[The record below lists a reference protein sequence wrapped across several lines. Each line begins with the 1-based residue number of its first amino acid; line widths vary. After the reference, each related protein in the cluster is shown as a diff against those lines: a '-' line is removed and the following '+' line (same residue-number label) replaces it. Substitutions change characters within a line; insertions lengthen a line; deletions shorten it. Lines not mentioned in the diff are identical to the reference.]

1 MSNFDKLR
9 ELVFEQD
16 NTHCF
21 IERERIL
28 KKIES
33 EKPDVEAPD
42 VFAKGLS
49 RLLSEV
55 SVPVYE
61 CDYFAGRIVEAAP
74 DEGFVEESHFLIS
87 HGHLSP
93 DYRLILAEGFGGMLK
108 KIKAKAAEKGDADSI
123 SFAENAETVIMA
135 VKAYCERYA
144 AEARKMGKT
153 EMANALMKVPFE
165 PAYDFYSALQAIWI
179 IHMIAGGYV
188 GARDFAFG
196 RFDQYML
203 PYYEKSLA
211 NGESEEHLTEL
222 LAGFMIKCNEICGRT
237 THNYKCKP
245 ILSQASK
252 QYVCIGGETPNAVS
266 RAVLKAAQI
275 YNMAQPQI
283 TVLLAPEADEA
294 FTNDVFGALSTLVDK
309 IHVYN
314 YHQTKNYL
322 IKKGISEDIAKD
334 YTYSACCTF
343 DLHYHTDRQEYYTPV
358 PQIFVKTLHK
368 KDYTSLEELCTEF
381 KNGIRDDMQSMAN
394 KKMEGTHGRILRRFY
409 VFDGLLL
416 SDSALDCH
424 YHNDGTAPYNCLQF
438 FCPGI
443 ATLGDSL
450 RVIDKLVFKEK
461 RYTYAELMKILD
473 DNWAGYEELR
483 AEVLSYTRFGND
495 DDEVDK
501 YATLAGNVCMDAA
514 DEVKLKPNYILV
526 SGFYS
531 LERDNTWREEIGATP
546 DGRLAGDAF
555 SENQSPTYGAD
566 KNGITALL
574 KSIAK
579 LPFERTGMG
588 GLNLTFSKAQKPE
601 TLKALTFSYF
611 ALGGFHIGTSVVDRE
626 VLCDAMKSPE
636 RYKSLTVRLYG
647 FSEYF
652 VSLPEWQQL
661 AVLNRT
667 EYNG

>member
-28 KKIES
+28 AKIEA

-93 DYRLILAEGFGGMLK
+93 DYRLILTEGFSGMLA
-108 KIKAKAAEKGDADSI
+108 KIKAKGAEKGDAESA

-135 VKAYCERYA
+135 IKAYCERYA
-144 AEARKMGKT
+144 AEARKMGKN

-179 IHMIAGGYV
+179 IHMIAGCYV

-203 PYYEKSLA
+203 PYYEKAIA
-211 NGESEEHLTEL
+211 NGKSEDELCEL

-252 QYVCIGGETPNAVS
+252 QYICIGGEKPNAVS
-266 RAVLKAAQI
+266 SLVLKAAQI

-283 TVLLAPEADEA
+283 TVLLKPEADEA
-294 FTNDVFGALSTLVDK
+294 FTNNVFTALSELVDK

-314 YHQTKNYL
+314 YDQTVGYL
-322 IKKGISEDIAKD
+322 IKKGIPEDIAKD

-343 DLHYHTDRQEYYTPV
+343 DLHYHTDRQEYYVPV
-358 PQIFVKTLHK
+358 PQIFVETLHK
-368 KDYTSLEELCTEF
+368 KEYTSLEELVAAF
-381 KNGIRDDMQSMAN
+381 VDGVRADMQIMAD
-394 KKMEGTHGRILRRFY
+394 KKMAGTFGRILRRFY
-409 VFDGLLL
+409 VFDSLLL
-416 SDSALDCH
+416 SDSALECR
-424 YHNDGTAPYNCLQF
+424 YHNDGKAPYNCLQF
-438 FCPGI
+438 FCPGV

-450 RVIDKLVFKEK
+450 YVIDKLVFKEK
-461 RYTYAELMKILD
+461 RFTYAELMEILKN
-473 DNWAGYEELR
+473 NWAGHEELR
-483 AEVLSYTRFGND
+483 HEILSYTRFGND
-495 DDEVDK
+495 NDEVDK
-501 YATLAGNVCMDAA
+501 YATLAGNACMDAA
-514 DEVKLKPNYILV
+514 DTVKLKPNYILV

-531 LERDNTWREEIGATP
+531 LERDNTWKDEVGATP
-546 DGRLAGDAF
+546 DGRLAGDPF

-566 KNGITALL
+566 KSGITSLL

-579 LPFERTGMG
+579 LPFERTGTG
-588 GLNLTFSKAQKPE
+588 GLNLTFSKKQKPE
-601 TLKALTFSYF
+601 TLKALTLSYF
-611 ALGGFHIGTSVVDRE
+611 AIGGFHVGTSVIDRE